1 MKKHNGMRP
10 QDIVVLL
17 KLISLKDNEWKNI
30 DLAYSLKISTSEIAE
45 SLNRSMIAG
54 LLDSSKKKSSP
65 KIFKRVFNIRIE
77 ICIPSPTWNNGE
89 RNCNST
95 FSATNKPRNYF
106 GNEHYVWP
114 YHLGDTRGQ
123 AIEPLYKTV
132 PEIVRN
138 DSSLYKLLVIVDI
151 FRIGRARELKIAIK
165 ELEKIMGNG

>member
-54 LLDSSKKKSSP
+54 LLDSSKKKVHQKSL
-65 KIFKRVFNIRIE
+65 KEFLIFGLKYVFPVQPGTMVRGIATAHSAPPINQE
-77 ICIPSPTWNNGE
+77 IIS
-89 RNCNST
+89 
-95 FSATNKPRNYF
+95 